1 MGRPVMADYGGTDNT
16 SGAELTGGGKGGSR
30 GGPMPDIGATSDQ
43 DVAPAV
49 FEAPMADGEPVSP
62 RLAATRYG
70 AAAGQGGHGNG
81 DPGSP

>member
-1 MGRPVMADYGGTDNT
+1 MMAVFGDM
-16 SGAELTGGGKGGSR
+16 GGGKQTAGAAI
-30 GGPMPDIGATSDQ
+30 PDIGSMSDE
-43 DVAPAV
+43 DVAPPVMDVVAT
-49 FEAPMADGEPVSP
+49 ADGEPVSP

>member
-1 MGRPVMADYGGTDNT
+1 MASVFNDVGGGGQQHAGAAIPNIGSTTDNDVAPPVMDVV
-16 SGAELTGGGKGGSR
+16 
-30 GGPMPDIGATSDQ
+30 ATSD
-43 DVAPAV
+43 
-49 FEAPMADGEPVSP
+49 GEPISP